1 MNRSQKAALSGD
13 SAFGHVKGPH
23 DAVGFCANLRGGD
36 GGAQFRLP
44 RARLQGGL
52 SSGQSRFARLTKGCQ
67 RRFLLIKQLVH
78 GSQLLLLHTRIHA
91 DQQLTR
97 THRLPLAHIHFP
109 HPARLQGDEGLFIRV
124 GDNPLQQSG
133 ADQFPT
139 LHHRGAHGC
148 PGCERQQKQRDHGCR
163 RGRNYQQGR
172 LGFRHACVSS
182 LPAPHGA
189 LKGYCGLFAGCEPW
203 QVHAA
208 WASFNK
214 RRRARGTAALVLLT
228 AWTCS
233 GQSADASCG
242 YRSAFR

>member
-1 MNRSQKAALSGD
+1 MLLSSSGAPDCPRTAAPSAFPSALVTIAAAPGRYICQFLRASGGDDPQPGSMNRSQKAALSGD

-67 RRFLLIKQLVH
+67 RRFLLIKHLVH
-78 GSQLLLLHTRIHA
+78 GSQLLLQHTRIHA

-97 THRLPLAHIHFP
+97 THRLPLAYIHLP

-124 GDNPLQQSG
+124 GDNPLKQSG
-133 ADQFPT
+133 ADQFPP

-148 PGCERQQKQRDHGCR
+148 PW
-163 RGRNYQQGR
+163 
-172 LGFRHACVSS
+172 V
-182 LPAPHGA
+182 
-189 LKGYCGLFAGCEPW
+189 
-203 QVHAA
+203 
-208 WASFNK
+208 
-214 RRRARGTAALVLLT
+214 
-228 AWTCS
+228 
-233 GQSADASCG
+233 
-242 YRSAFR
+242 